1 MPAFTNYIMVD
12 WSSASQPKT
21 GADSI
26 WVASARRHGGEMK
39 RTRLQNLSTRQE
51 ATDALGALLEAVP
64 KRGRALIG
72 FDFPFGY
79 VRGTAAALGM
89 DKPAWRH
96 MWRRITADIRDDDE
110 NRNNRFDI
118 AEGWNRYISGEPF
131 PFWGNVRE
139 EDRPHLSRKRF
150 RGHEEGDLPE
160 RRLVEAM
167 TPTAQPVWKLAY
179 AGSVGSQV
187 LLGIPRVWMLRND
200 PRFATEAALWP
211 FETGLKDDPAFRFVF
226 AEIYPSL
233 IEPKKL
239 RGKPKD
245 AGQVAA
251 MVEHLAA
258 LDEDDALVPFFEADP
273 RLSPVEAEEVEG
285 EEGWIL
291 GVTGPRRFWTH
302 SERGTVET
310 ANESAGGTDDET

>member
-12 WSSASQPKT
+12 WSAASLPKT

-26 WVASARRHGGEMK
+26 WIASTRRRQGK
-39 RTRLQNLSTRQE
+39 VSRTRLQNPTTRHE
-51 ATDALGALLEAVP
+51 ATEILANLMDAVP
-64 KRGRALIG
+64 KRGRAVIG

-79 VRGTAAALGM
+79 VQGTAAALGM
-89 DKPAWRH
+89 DPPAWRH
-96 MWRRITADIRDDDE
+96 MWRRISADIRDDGE
-110 NRNNRFDI
+110 NRNNRFDV
-118 AEGWNRYISGEPF
+118 AEAWNRYISGEAF

-139 EDRPHLSRKRF
+139 EDRSHLLRKRF
-150 RGHEEGDLPE
+150 RDHGEGDLPE
-160 RRLVEAM
+160 KRLVEAM

-179 AGSVGSQV
+179 AGSVGSQT
-187 LLGIPRVWMLRND
+187 LLGIPRVWTLRND
-200 PRFATEAALWP
+200 PRFAKEAAIWP
-211 FETGLKDDPAFRFVF
+211 FETGLADDPAYRFIL

-251 MVEHLAA
+251 MVEHMSA
-258 LDEDDALVPFFEADP
+258 LDEEEQLTRYFAGSPS
-273 RLSPVEAEEVEG
+273 LSAEQAENVVE

-291 GVTGPRRFWTH
+291 GVTGERQFWTPPG
-302 SERGTVET
+302 EK
-310 ANESAGGTDDET
+310 

>member
-12 WSSASQPKT
+12 WSAASLPKT
-21 GADSI
+21 GSDSI
-26 WVASARRHGGEMK
+26 WIASTRRRDGAMS
-39 RTRLQNLSTRQE
+39 RTRLQNPSTRQE
-51 ATDALGALLEAVP
+51 AMEILGGLMDAVP

-96 MWRRITADIRDDDE
+96 MWRRISADIRDDDE
-110 NRNNRFDI
+110 NRNNRFDV
-118 AEGWNRYISGEPF
+118 AEGWNRFISGEPF

-139 EDRPHLSRKRF
+139 EDRSHLLRKRF
-150 RGHEEGDLPE
+150 RNHGDGDLPE
-160 RRLVEAM
+160 RRVAEAM

-179 AGSVGSQV
+179 AGSVGSQTM
-187 LLGIPRVWMLRND
+187 LGIPRVWALRND
-200 PRFATEAALWP
+200 PRFATEAAIWP
-211 FETGLKDDPAFRFVF
+211 FETGLADAPALRFVL

-251 MVEHLAA
+251 MVDHLSA
-258 LDEDDALVPFFEADP
+258 LDNEERLTPFFVGDP
-273 RLSPVEAEEVEG
+273 DLDPVLAEEVVA

-291 GVTGPRRFWTH
+291 GVTGDRRFWTF
-302 SERGTVET
+302 
-310 ANESAGGTDDET
+310 DDEDGGGQ

>member
-1 MPAFTNYIMVD
+1 MPEGRRRNRNVPAFTNYIMVD
-12 WSSASQPKT
+12 WSAASLPKS

-26 WVASARRHGGEMK
+26 WIASNRRRGDK
-39 RTRLQNLSTRQE
+39 LSRTRLQNPQTRSE
-51 ATDALGALLEAVP
+51 ATDILAGLLETVP
-64 KRGRALIG
+64 RRGRALIG

-79 VRGTAAALGM
+79 VRGTAEALGM
-89 DKPAWRH
+89 DPPAWRH

-110 NRNNRFDI
+110 NRNNRFDV
-118 AEGWNRYISGEPF
+118 AEGWNRYISGEAF

-139 EDRPHLSRKRF
+139 DDRSHLSRKRL
-150 RGHEEGDLPE
+150 RDHEEGDLPE
-160 RRLVEAM
+160 RRFVEAL

-187 LLGIPRVWMLRND
+187 LLGIPRVWLLRND
-200 PRFATEAALWP
+200 PRFANEAAIWP
-211 FETGLKDDPAFRFVF
+211 FETGLADAPKSRFIF
-226 AEIYPSL
+226 AEVYPSL

-251 MVEHLAA
+251 MIEHLAA
-258 LDEDDALVPFFEADP
+258 LDADQKLTPYFAGDPSLPAEA
-273 RLSPVEAEEVEG
+273 AEQVIE

-291 GVTGPRRFWTH
+291 GVTGDRQFWSLPRKK
-302 SERGTVET
+302 
-310 ANESAGGTDDET
+310 

>member
-1 MPAFTNYIMVD
+1 MVD
-12 WSSASQPKT
+12 WSAASLPKT
-21 GADSI
+21 GEDSVWI
-26 WVASARRHGGEMK
+26 ASTRRRGGTLG
-39 RTRLQNLSTRQE
+39 RTRLQNPETRTE
-51 ATDALGALLEAVP
+51 ATDALAALLDAVP

-89 DKPAWRH
+89 DPPAWRH
-96 MWRRITADIRDDDE
+96 MWRRVTADIRDDDE
-110 NRNNRFDI
+110 NRNNRFDV
-118 AEGWNRYISGEPF
+118 AEGWNRYISGEAF

-139 EDRPHLSRKRF
+139 EDRSHLARKRQ
-150 RGHEEGDLPE
+150 RDHQDGDLPE
-160 RRLVEAM
+160 RRIVEAM

-187 LLGIPRVWMLRND
+187 LLGIPRVWFLRND
-200 PRFATEAALWP
+200 PRFAGESAIWP
-211 FETGLKDDPAFRFVF
+211 FETGLADAPKRRFIF

-251 MVEHLAA
+251 MVEHLAT
-258 LDEDDALVPFFEADP
+258 LDEAEKLAPYFAGDPSLDGADAECV
-273 RLSPVEAEEVEG
+273 VE

-291 GVTGPRRFWTH
+291 GVTGERQFWSLPRK
-302 SERGTVET
+302 S
-310 ANESAGGTDDET
+310 